1 MYRNITRFFTIMLM
15 NNELFFFETIKER
28 RMHTFAI
35 IKPNLSSIYVSLDMV
50 QFWLTRRT
58 KKVKMEVKVMVK
70 VKLSLYKS

>member
-1 MYRNITRFFTIMLM
+1 MYGNITRFFTIMLM
-15 NNELFFFETIKER
+15 NNELFFSETIKER
-28 RMHTFAI
+28 RTHTFAI
-35 IKPNLSSIYVSLDMV
+35 IKHNLSSIYVSLDMV